1 MKKIVAKMDFTLNG
15 VPYIKGDEMDVKDID
30 IVKKLNEKGF
40 IEPLEYRDLV
50 LLQRELEN
58 KNKKNK
64 EEL

>member
-15 VPYIKGDEMDVKDID
+15 VPYIKGDEMDVKDMD
-30 IVKKLNEKGF
+30 IVRKLNEKGF

>member
-40 IEPLEYRDLV
+40 IEPLEYHDLV